1 MLSHPMKILKSR
13 QLCNSI
19 IIVVSSLLLSGF
31 IMLLY
36 CNVDYSRTIIV
47 AITAS
52 FSLISWRKINAS
64 ITDYVTNGDAPIATL
79 TMIAM
84 LILTRS
90 LSLSIIAAFIILF
103 LYHYFFLPFQRQD
116 DSALL
121 AFLFTA
127 ILLFIMYF
135 ASNRMIPIPV
145 PLHTLFCAQSI
156 PSSPIM
162 AFIVVISI
170 TLYMFIKQLRYEFT
184 IITLGKDYFTIL
196 GVSKTSIE
204 LLKAFITTLAAMIA
218 IILAGWL
225 GAFFYSMPF
234 LSKTNDVITLIVL
247 ALCITLLL
255 YVSYFVNPFSVII
268 PLIITDFCFL
278 AIVTRRMPCS
288 R

>member
-19 IIVVSSLLLSGF
+19 IMVVSSLLLSGF

-64 ITDYVTNGDAPIATL
+64 VTDYVTNGDAPIATL
-79 TMIAM
+79 VMVAM
-84 LILTRS
+84 LMLTRS

-116 DSALL
+116 DLALL

-145 PLHTLFCAQSI
+145 PLHTLFCGQSI

-184 IITLGKDYFTIL
+184 IITLGKNYFTIL
-196 GVSKTSIE
+196 GVSQTIIE
-204 LLKAFITTLAAMIA
+204 LLMAFITTLAAMIT
-218 IILAGWL
+218 IILVGWL
-225 GAFFYSMPF
+225 GAFFYNLPF
-234 LSKTNDVITLIVL
+234 LSKTNDITSLIVL

-255 YVSYFVNPFSVII
+255 YVSYFVNPSYIII
-268 PLIITDFCFL
+268 PLTITDFCFL

>member
-1 MLSHPMKILKSR
+1 MPSHPMKILKSH
-13 QLCNSI
+13 QLYNSI
-19 IIVVSSLLLSGF
+19 IMVVSSLLLSGF
-31 IMLLY
+31 ILLLY
-36 CNVDYSRTIIV
+36 FKIDYSHTILI

-64 ITDYVTNGDAPIATL
+64 VTDYVTNGDAPIATL
-79 TMIAM
+79 VMVAM
-84 LILTRS
+84 LMLTRS

-116 DSALL
+116 DLALL

-145 PLHTLFCAQSI
+145 PLHTLFCGQSI

-170 TLYMFIKQLRYEFT
+170 TLYMFIKQLHYEFT
-184 IITLGKDYFTIL
+184 IMTLGKDYLTIL
-196 GVSKTSIE
+196 GVSQTIIE
-204 LLKAFITTLAAMIA
+204 LLMAFITTLVAMIT
-218 IILAGWL
+218 IILIGWL
-225 GAFFYSMPF
+225 GAFFYNLPF
-234 LSKTNDVITLIVL
+234 LSKTNDITSLIVL

-255 YVSYFVNPFSVII
+255 YVSYFVNPFSIII
-268 PLIITDFCFL
+268 PLTITDFCFL

-288 R
+288 P

>member
-1 MLSHPMKILKSR
+1 MPSHPMKILTCR
-13 QLCNSI
+13 QLYNSI

-31 IMLLY
+31 ILLLY
-36 CNVDYSRTIIV
+36 FKIDYSHTILI

-64 ITDYVTNGDAPIATL
+64 VTDYVTNGDAPIATL
-79 TMIAM
+79 VMVAM
-84 LILTRS
+84 LMLTRS

-116 DSALL
+116 DLALL

-145 PLHTLFCAQSI
+145 PLHTLFCGQSI

-184 IITLGKDYFTIL
+184 IITLGKDYLTIL
-196 GVSKTSIE
+196 GVSQTIIE
-204 LLKAFITTLAAMIA
+204 LLMAFITTLVAMIT
-218 IILAGWL
+218 IILVGWL
-225 GAFFYSMPF
+225 GAFFYNLPF
-234 LSKTNDVITLIVL
+234 LSKTNDITSLIVL

-255 YVSYFVNPFSVII
+255 YVSYFVNPFSIII
-268 PLIITDFCFL
+268 PLTITDFCFL

>member
-1 MLSHPMKILKSR
+1 MKILKSH
-13 QLCNSI
+13 QLYNSI

>member
-1 MLSHPMKILKSR
+1 MLSLPMKILKSR

>member
-1 MLSHPMKILKSR
+1 
-13 QLCNSI
+13 
-19 IIVVSSLLLSGF
+19 LLSGF
-31 IMLLY
+31 ILLLY
-36 CNVDYSRTIIV
+36 FKIDYSHTILI

-64 ITDYVTNGDAPIATL
+64 VTDYVTNGDAPIATL
-79 TMIAM
+79 VMVAM
-84 LILTRS
+84 LMLTRS

-103 LYHYFFLPFQRQD
+103 IYHYFFLPFQRQD
-116 DSALL
+116 DIALL
-121 AFLFTA
+121 AFLFTV
-127 ILLFIMYF
+127 ILLFTMYF

-145 PLHTLFCAQSI
+145 PLHTLFCGQSI

-184 IITLGKDYFTIL
+184 IITLGKDYLTIL
-196 GVSKTSIE
+196 GVSQTIIE
-204 LLKAFITTLAAMIA
+204 LLMAFITTLVAMIT
-218 IILAGWL
+218 IILIGWL
-225 GAFFYSMPF
+225 GAFFYNLPF
-234 LSKTNDVITLIVL
+234 LSKTNDITSLIVL

-255 YVSYFVNPFSVII
+255 YVSYFVNPFSIII
-268 PLIITDFCFL
+268 PLTITDFCFL

>member
-1 MLSHPMKILKSR
+1 
-13 QLCNSI
+13 
-19 IIVVSSLLLSGF
+19 V
-31 IMLLY
+31 
-36 CNVDYSRTIIV
+36 
-47 AITAS
+47 
-52 FSLISWRKINAS
+52 
-64 ITDYVTNGDAPIATL
+64 
-79 TMIAM
+79 

-90 LSLSIIAAFIILF
+90 LSLSIIAAFHFVFIPL
-103 LYHYFFLPFQRQD
+103 FFLHFNVKMICL
-116 DSALL
+116 S

-145 PLHTLFCAQSI
+145 PLHTLFCGQLI

-218 IILAGWL
+218 IILVAGWEHFSIL
-225 GAFFYSMPF
+225 PF
-234 LSKTNDVITLIVL
+234 LSKTNDESLIVL
-247 ALCITLLL
+247 ALCITLLCMYHTL
-255 YVSYFVNPFSVII
+255 LI
-268 PLIITDFCFL
+268 PLYHYSTYLMTLFFGDSYQEDAMLTLNNISSSLNNQQLLSHINAEFFEGEVIGIIGKPASGKSLLLQVIAQHIQYDGTSCL
-278 AIVTRRMPCS
+278 IKNQ
-288 R
+288 

>member
-1 MLSHPMKILKSR
+1 MKILKSH
-13 QLCNSI
+13 QLYNSI

-64 ITDYVTNGDAPIATL
+64 VTDYVTNGDAPIATL
-79 TMIAM
+79 VMVAM

>member
-1 MLSHPMKILKSR
+1 
-13 QLCNSI
+13 
-19 IIVVSSLLLSGF
+19 
-31 IMLLY
+31 MLLY

>member
-1 MLSHPMKILKSR
+1 MPSHPMKILKSH
-13 QLCNSI
+13 QLYNSI
-19 IIVVSSLLLSGF
+19 IMVVSSLLLSGF
-31 IMLLY
+31 ILLLY
-36 CNVDYSRTIIV
+36 FKIDYSHTILI

-64 ITDYVTNGDAPIATL
+64 VTDYVTNGDAPIATL
-79 TMIAM
+79 VMVAM
-84 LILTRS
+84 LMLTRS

-116 DSALL
+116 DLALL

-145 PLHTLFCAQSI
+145 PLHTLFCGQSI

-170 TLYMFIKQLRYEFT
+170 TLYMFIKQLHYEFT
-184 IITLGKDYFTIL
+184 IMTLGKDYLTIL
-196 GVSKTSIE
+196 GVSQTIIE
-204 LLKAFITTLAAMIA
+204 LLMAFITTLVAMIT
-218 IILAGWL
+218 IILIGWL
-225 GAFFYSMPF
+225 GAFFYNLPF
-234 LSKTNDVITLIVL
+234 LSKTNDITSLIVL

-255 YVSYFVNPFSVII
+255 YVSYFVNPFSIII
-268 PLIITDFCFL
+268 PLTITDFCFL

>member
-19 IIVVSSLLLSGF
+19 IMVVSSLLLSGF
-31 IMLLY
+31 ILLLY
-36 CNVDYSRTIIV
+36 FKIDYSHTILI

-64 ITDYVTNGDAPIATL
+64 VTDYVTNGDAPIATL
-79 TMIAM
+79 VMVAM
-84 LILTRS
+84 LMLTRS

-103 LYHYFFLPFQRQD
+103 LYHYFFLPFLRQD
-116 DSALL
+116 DLALL
-121 AFLFTA
+121 AFLFTV
-127 ILLFIMYF
+127 ILLFTMYF

-145 PLHTLFCAQSI
+145 PLHTLFCGQLI

-184 IITLGKDYFTIL
+184 IITLGKDYLTIL
-196 GVSKTSIE
+196 GVSQTIIE
-204 LLKAFITTLAAMIA
+204 LLMAFITTLVAMIT
-218 IILAGWL
+218 IILVGWL
-225 GAFFYSMPF
+225 GAFFYNLPF
-234 LSKTNDVITLIVL
+234 LSKTNDITSLIVL

-255 YVSYFVNPFSVII
+255 YVSYFVNPFSIII
-268 PLIITDFCFL
+268 PLTITDFCFL

>member
-1 MLSHPMKILKSR
+1 
-13 QLCNSI
+13 
-19 IIVVSSLLLSGF
+19 
-31 IMLLY
+31 
-36 CNVDYSRTIIV
+36 
-47 AITAS
+47 
-52 FSLISWRKINAS
+52 
-64 ITDYVTNGDAPIATL
+64 
-79 TMIAM
+79 
-84 LILTRS
+84 
-90 LSLSIIAAFIILF
+90 
-103 LYHYFFLPFQRQD
+103 
-116 DSALL
+116 
-121 AFLFTA
+121 
-127 ILLFIMYF
+127 
-135 ASNRMIPIPV
+135 V

>member
-1 MLSHPMKILKSR
+1 MLSHPMKILTCR
-13 QLCNSI
+13 QLYNSI

-31 IMLLY
+31 ILLLY
-36 CNVDYSRTIIV
+36 FKIDYSHTILI

-64 ITDYVTNGDAPIATL
+64 VTDYVTNGDAPIATL
-79 TMIAM
+79 VMVAM
-84 LILTRS
+84 LMLTRS

-103 LYHYFFLPFQRQD
+103 IYHYFFLPFQRQD
-116 DSALL
+116 DIALL
-121 AFLFTA
+121 AFLFTV
-127 ILLFIMYF
+127 ILLFTMYF

-145 PLHTLFCAQSI
+145 PLHTLFCGQSI

-184 IITLGKDYFTIL
+184 IITLGKDYLTIL
-196 GVSKTSIE
+196 GVSQTIIE
-204 LLKAFITTLAAMIA
+204 LLMAFITTLVAMIT
-218 IILAGWL
+218 IILIGWL
-225 GAFFYSMPF
+225 GAFFYNLPF
-234 LSKTNDVITLIVL
+234 LSKTNDITSLIVL

-255 YVSYFVNPFSVII
+255 YVSYFVNPFSIII
-268 PLIITDFCFL
+268 PLTITDFCFL

>member
-1 MLSHPMKILKSR
+1 MLSLPMKILKSH
-13 QLCNSI
+13 QLYNSI